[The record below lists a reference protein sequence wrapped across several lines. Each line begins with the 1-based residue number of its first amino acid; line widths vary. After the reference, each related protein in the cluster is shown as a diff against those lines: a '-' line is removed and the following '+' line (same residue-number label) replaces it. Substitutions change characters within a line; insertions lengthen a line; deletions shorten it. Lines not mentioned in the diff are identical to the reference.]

1 MSKRGGKR
9 RNNNNINSA
18 SPTSYRQLHDA
29 RGANWQS
36 AQLNSRLY
44 IYYRNIITQMAMSRF
59 RWINL
64 PKTCDERYLEWV
76 LTMEGCATI
85 AFPPKMRGTFL
96 SLKAADNGRPNMYG
110 IASSWVAIGDNG
122 TRFNCDRNNGVLIY
136 DNQTRYPIMSGIDLY
151 ANELTHLRMTKRMN
165 RLHQQIPF
173 ILKGPQEKKQDM
185 VRKTTVHAVYD
196 RFAETGRFAAAK
208 CNWKEGEPNRPH
220 IFWDSDIAKW
230 MEGAAYLTHLKR
242 DPKLEKLID
251 ETVDDFAAHQWEDG
265 YLGTYYT
272 MFPEEGR
279 FTKRGNHELY
289 CIGHIIEAA
298 VAYYE
303 ATGKRKLLDVVCRAA
318 DCVEKHFKT
327 EPDAAFKT
335 PGHEEIELAL
345 VKLYRS
351 SLPTGKRSSQSRSV
365 R

>member
-18 SPTSYRQLHDA
+18 SPTSYRHMHDA

-64 PKTCDERYLEWV
+64 PKTCDERYMEWV

-85 AFPPKMRGTFL
+85 AFPSKMRGTFL

-185 VRKTTVHAVYD
+185 VNLYKQVA
-196 RFAETGRFAAAK
+196 G
-208 CNWKEGEPNRPH
+208 GEPA
-220 IFWDSDIAKW
+220 I
-230 MEGAAYLTHLKR
+230 LTT
-242 DPKLEKLID
+242 DGID
-251 ETVDDFAAHQWEDG
+251 AIDFEALSTG
-265 YLGTYYT
+265 VKYLGEELATDEVNVWNRIYT
-272 MFPEEGR
+272 MLGITNSLFKAERMTEDEIRAQASPTTLIKMNSLEERRKAAQLLNER
-279 FTKRGNHELY
+279 FGDY
-289 CIGHIIEAA
+289 
-298 VAYYE
+298 
-303 ATGKRKLLDVVCRAA
+303 LDGEIQVVWRQDNESENFNFQHNIDSQIRAIR
-318 DCVEKHFKT
+318 D
-327 EPDAAFKT
+327 
-335 PGHEEIELAL
+335 
-345 VKLYRS
+345 
-351 SLPTGKRSSQSRSV
+351 
-365 R
+365 